1 MAFVPG
7 FEYDVYVSYARVA
20 EFPGHE
26 RWVSD
31 FVTSLYD
38 ELTSGSEGQEFRM
51 FFDKRH
57 LRFYDVDSISE
68 FLKEKVSKSAV
79 LVAVNVPNYLMST
92 VAQEEISAF
101 LARPNFATHIVLI
114 ESSPQ
119 IGPYPDALRRLSRF
133 KFWKDLEHR
142 IEPGQSEWTIAIQ
155 EVARVIKALLHQ
167 LRGPGGIEPEKEVIG
182 FSQVHPDQILPK
194 EPTATGK
201 VFICYRRDDS
211 AGHAGRVNDRLAR
224 ELGHETLFMDID
236 NIDLGVDFVEVLQ
249 DEVGKCDVLL
259 AIIGPNWLNARDDDG
274 NRCLDEPNDFVRVE
288 IATALHRNIPVI
300 PILLDG
306 TKIPKS
312 VQLPDNLKKLAL
324 RNALDVRH
332 NSFHSDMDKLI
343 QSLKKQLRL
352 SPGA

>member
-1 MAFVPG
+1 M
-7 FEYDVYVSYARVA
+7 S
-20 EFPGHE
+20 
-26 RWVSD
+26 
-31 FVTSLYD
+31 
-38 ELTSGSEGQEFRM
+38 
-51 FFDKRH
+51 KII
-57 LRFYDVDSISE
+57 IS
-68 FLKEKVSKSAV
+68 
-79 LVAVNVPNYLMST
+79 
-92 VAQEEISAF
+92 
-101 LARPNFATHIVLI
+101 
-114 ESSPQ
+114 
-119 IGPYPDALRRLSRF
+119 
-133 KFWKDLEHR
+133 
-142 IEPGQSEWTIAIQ
+142 
-155 EVARVIKALLHQ
+155 
-167 LRGPGGIEPEKEVIG
+167 
-182 FSQVHPDQILPK
+182 
-194 EPTATGK
+194 
-201 VFICYRRDDS
+201 YRRSDS
-211 AGHAGRVNDRLAR
+211 APVAGRIFDRLVQHY
-224 ELGHETLFMDID
+224 GKDSVFMDID

-352 SPGA
+352 SPDA